1 MKCKEGIISAYKS
14 GVTMATIVSCDEYD
28 FTAKHISPHRGI
40 TRTTLIVKVFSVG
53 CHGNLSR
60 FRESLIFVRAHT
72 LS

>member
-1 MKCKEGIISAYKS
+1 
-14 GVTMATIVSCDEYD
+14 MATIVSCDEYD
-28 FTAKHISPHRGI
+28 FTAKHISSHRGI
-40 TRTTLIVKVFSVG
+40 TLIVKMFSVG